1 MQASDYLKMKFQSDR
16 QLAVYSQQGVT
27 STWKAMQGIG
37 TDIYS
42 GVECA
47 SWYSSCLIPLYHDV
61 CKQLLSEE
69 KRMLLFI
76 RSIYRYKDVIA
87 HMFYL
92 YFQTVTDDTKNGN
105 TQKKVRSTNSMIAKV
120 ITTIPIS
127 KVTRLGLAT
136 ALSESLSMAN
146 LVSKTVIEKLAAR
159 IPNVIWLF
167 QLFGTDQQCALAA
180 RRLKTLDPKYYAILY
195 KNELEMVYYFI
206 EPVMTNI
213 IKNVQMNL
221 GREFDEIYN
230 IIKREYYV

>member
-1 MQASDYLKMKFQSDR
+1 
-16 QLAVYSQQGVT
+16 
-27 STWKAMQGIG
+27 
-37 TDIYS
+37 
-42 GVECA
+42 
-47 SWYSSCLIPLYHDV
+47 
-61 CKQLLSEE
+61 
-69 KRMLLFI
+69 MLLFI

-87 HMFYL
+87 HMFYI
-92 YFQTVTDDTKNGN
+92 YFQTVKDDTKNGN